1 MRWWDTGCNLLI
13 WPGLRAVMA
22 THPCWCRHC
31 CQHSWTSQK
40 PQLCSGKIKQQLHFL
55 HYLCHSH
62 FQSKRYCSLLL
73 SKLISALLRENN
85 LDSLPSSE
93 SQTVIATFS
102 GGTGIIKSLRKDR
115 VFLFVMKSKKEM
127 KQVSLLVCRHGH
139 QILIFKLST
148 YGVKSIK
155 LLGQLSCNSKDTIFT
170 VPLEENSAFILFLSL
185 KHLIIILF
193 YAY

>member
-1 MRWWDTGCNLLI
+1 MRYGMQFADLARSQSCDGHPSLLMPALLPALLNQPKAPTLL
-13 WPGLRAVMA
+13 W
-22 THPCWCRHC
+22 
-31 CQHSWTSQK
+31 K
-40 PQLCSGKIKQQLHFL
+40 KKQQLHFL
-55 HYLCHSH
+55 RYLCHSH

-148 YGVKSIK
+148 YDVKSIK